1 MALYMQQSK
10 RKDPEYAL
18 LRKELKNFVTEIW
31 TIFLADAQ
39 SVKKDF

>member
-10 RKDPEYAL
+10 KGDPEYAL

-31 TIFLADAQ
+31 TIFLGDAQ
-39 SVKKDF
+39 NVRKDF